1 MRDNL
6 SLFKPC
12 DKPVTKMLPK
22 ILQQITRPYL
32 MNYSLRRLLLWSL
45 LSASMCIWGVT
56 AFFTYKVTRDE
67 VASLFDAELAQS
79 AKVLHS
85 FIENLLREGSLSTH
99 WMQAQNDK
107 NLHIPFGRKHNK
119 NRVFQLLTDDERT
132 LLQSEHSP
140 LTLLHSFEEKNLD
153 DQLWGVFDELL
164 QQSAL
169 GHKYERK
176 IAFQLWSKTNGVVL
190 HSDSAPLFA
199 LSSADH
205 GFSETNIDEHL
216 WHVFSIAS
224 TNGEYIIHVG
234 QKEEIRA
241 ELTDEISNQ
250 LLMQFLVGMPILGL
264 VIWLIVGRALSP
276 LNRLEI
282 ALSRREASYLKPL
295 STRALPN
302 EIVPIVHEIN
312 TLFVQLEQAFEHERQ
327 FTADA
332 AHELRTPLAGL
343 LTQAQVALR
352 TADET
357 VRNQALK
364 RIEQAVYRM
373 TYLVQQLLTFSR
385 IDSSTEYLA
394 KTSTEVDKEIVQII
408 TELDAEA
415 YKKRI
420 HIEFI
425 DENVVPIMANTL
437 LINIL
442 IRNVVDN
449 AIKYT
454 PMRGNI
460 KVSLVGSE
468 TKLIFCVE
476 DSGPGIAPEEYE
488 NSLKRFHR
496 CVETAHTAQGTGLGF
511 SIVQRIAGIHNAE
524 LSLGA
529 AELGGLKVKVAF
541 PLPPRESK
549 KKKNRKLRF
558 FN

>member
-1 MRDNL
+1 M
-6 SLFKPC
+6 
-12 DKPVTKMLPK
+12 KMLQK
-22 ILQQITRPYL
+22 LFRQITRL
-32 MNYSLRRLLLWSL
+32 HIMNYSLRRLLLLSL

-56 AFFTYKVTRDE
+56 AFLTYKVTRDE

-85 FIENLLREGSLSTH
+85 FVESLLREGSLSTH
-99 WMQAQNDK
+99 WMQAQTDP
-107 NLHIPFGRKHNK
+107 NLHIPFGRKANK
-119 NRVFQLLTDDERT
+119 NRAFKLLNDDENN
-132 LLQSEHSP
+132 LLKSQNAP
-140 LTLLHSFEEKNLD
+140 NVLLHSFDEKNID
-153 DQLWGVFDELL
+153 DQLWGVFDDLL
-164 QQSAL
+164 KESTL

-176 IAFQLWSKTNGVVL
+176 IAFQLWSNTNGIVL

-199 LSSADH
+199 LSTADH
-205 GFSETNIDEHL
+205 GFSDTNIDNHL

-224 TNGEYIIHVG
+224 TNGEYVIHVG

-241 ELTDEISNQ
+241 ELTDEISSQ
-250 LLMQFLVGMPILGL
+250 LVTQFLVGLPILGL
-264 VIWLIVGRALSP
+264 LIWLIVGWALSP

-295 STRALPN
+295 STKKLPN

-312 TLFVQLEQAFEHERQ
+312 NLFVQLEQAFEHERQ

-364 RIEQAVYRM
+364 RIEQAVHRM

-385 IDSSTEYLA
+385 IDSNTEYLA
-394 KTSTEVDKEIVQII
+394 KAVTHVEHEIVQII
-408 TELDAEA
+408 TELDSAA

-420 HIEFI
+420 RLEFI
-425 DENVVPIMANTL
+425 EEKVVPIMANTL

-442 IRNVVDN
+442 IRNIIDN

-454 PMRGNI
+454 PQRGDIN
-460 KVSLVGSE
+460 VSLIGTSSQ
-468 TKLIFCVE
+468 LIFCVE

-524 LSLGA
+524 LSLGIS
-529 AELGGLKVKVAF
+529 ELGGLKVKVAF
-541 PLPPRESK
+541 ALPLPVKNK
-549 KKKNRKLRF
+549 KKSQKLRF
-558 FN
+558 FNR

>member
-1 MRDNL
+1 
-6 SLFKPC
+6 
-12 DKPVTKMLPK
+12 
-22 ILQQITRPYL
+22 
-32 MNYSLRRLLLWSL
+32 MNYSLRRLLLFSL
-45 LSASMCIWGVT
+45 LTASMCIWGVT
-56 AFFTYKVTRDE
+56 AFLTYKVTRDE

-85 FIENLLREGSLSTH
+85 FIESLLREGSLSTH
-99 WMQAQNDK
+99 WMQAQNDE
-107 NLHIPFGRKHNK
+107 NLHVPLGRKHNK
-119 NRVFQLLTDDERT
+119 NRAFQLLTDDENN
-132 LLQSEHSP
+132 LLKPESVP
-140 LTLLHSFEEKNLD
+140 TMLHSFDEKNID
-153 DQLWGVFDELL
+153 DQLWGVFDDLL
-164 QQSAL
+164 QSSTL

-176 IAFQLWSKTNGVVL
+176 IAFQLWSNTNGIVL
-190 HSDSAPLFA
+190 HSDSAPVFA
-199 LSSADH
+199 LSSSDH
-205 GFSETNIDEHL
+205 GFSETNIDGHL
-216 WHVFSIAS
+216 WYVFSIAS

-234 QKEEIRA
+234 QKEEIRTQ
-241 ELTDEISNQ
+241 LTDEISMQ
-250 LLMQFLVGMPILGL
+250 LVMQSLIGLPILGI
-264 VIWLIVGRALSP
+264 VIWLIVGRALEP

-295 STRALPN
+295 SIEKLPN

-364 RIEQAVYRM
+364 RIEQAVHRM

-385 IDSSTEYLA
+385 IDSNTEYLA
-394 KTSTEVDKEIVQII
+394 KAVTHVDKEIVQVI

-420 HIEFI
+420 HLEFI
-425 DENVVPIMANTL
+425 EENVVPIMANTL

-442 IRNVVDN
+442 LRNIIDN

-454 PMRGNI
+454 PQRGKI
-460 KVSLVGSE
+460 KVSLIGTE
-468 TKLIFCVE
+468 DQLIFCVE
-476 DSGPGIAPEEYE
+476 DSGPGIAPDQYE

-496 CVETAHTAQGTGLGF
+496 CVETAHSAQGTGLGF
-511 SIVQRIAGIHNAE
+511 SIVQRIAANHHAE
-524 LSLGA
+524 LALSES
-529 AELGGLKVKVAF
+529 ELGGLKVKVAF
-541 PLPPRESK
+541 QLPPRVSVK
-549 KKKNRKLRF
+549 KRARKLKF
-558 FN
+558 F

>member
-1 MRDNL
+1 
-6 SLFKPC
+6 
-12 DKPVTKMLPK
+12 
-22 ILQQITRPYL
+22 
-32 MNYSLRRLLLWSL
+32 MNYSLRRLLLFSL
-45 LSASMCIWGVT
+45 LTASMCIWGVT
-56 AFFTYKVTRDE
+56 AFLTYKVTRDE

-85 FIENLLREGSLSTH
+85 FIESLLREGSLSTH
-99 WMQAQNDK
+99 WMQAQNDQ
-107 NLHIPFGRKHNK
+107 NLHVPLGRKHNK
-119 NRVFQLLTDDERT
+119 NRAFQLLTDDENN
-132 LLQSEHSP
+132 LLKPESAP
-140 LTLLHSFEEKNLD
+140 MLLHNFDEKNID
-153 DQLWGVFDELL
+153 DQLWGVFDDLL
-164 QQSAL
+164 QASTL

-176 IAFQLWSKTNGVVL
+176 IAFQLWSNTNGIVL

-199 LSSADH
+199 LSSTDH
-205 GFSETNIDEHL
+205 GFSETNIDGHL
-216 WHVFSIAS
+216 WYVFSIAS

-241 ELTDEISNQ
+241 ELTDEISMQ
-250 LLMQFLVGMPILGL
+250 LVMQSLIGLPILGI
-264 VIWLIVGRALSP
+264 VIWLIVGRALEP

-295 STRALPN
+295 SIEKLPN

-385 IDSSTEYLA
+385 IDSNTEYLA
-394 KTSTEVDKEIVQII
+394 KAVTHVEKEIVQVI

-420 HIEFI
+420 HLEFI
-425 DENVVPIMANTL
+425 EEKVVPIMANTL

-442 IRNVVDN
+442 LRNIIDN

-454 PMRGNI
+454 PPRGKI
-460 KVSLVGSE
+460 KVSLIGTDE
-468 TKLIFCVE
+468 QLIFCVE
-476 DSGPGIAPEEYE
+476 DSGPGIAPDQYE

-496 CVETAHTAQGTGLGF
+496 CVETAHSAQGTGLGF
-511 SIVQRIAGIHNAE
+511 SIVQRIAANHHAE
-524 LSLGA
+524 LALS
-529 AELGGLKVKVAF
+529 ESEFGGLKVKVAF
-541 PLPPRESK
+541 QLPPRVPVK
-549 KKKNRKLRF
+549 KRARKLKF
-558 FN
+558 F

>member
-1 MRDNL
+1 ML
-6 SLFKPC
+6 QKLFRQF
-12 DKPVTKMLPK
+12 TKLHV
-22 ILQQITRPYL
+22 
-32 MNYSLRRLLLWSL
+32 MNYSLRRLLLLSL

-56 AFFTYKVTRDE
+56 AFLTYKVTRDE

-99 WMQAQNDK
+99 WMQAQTDP
-107 NLHIPFGRKHNK
+107 NLHIPFGRKRTK
-119 NRVFQLLTDDERT
+119 NRAFKLLTDDENN
-132 LLQSEHSP
+132 LLNAQNPPSI
-140 LTLLHSFEEKNLD
+140 LLHSFDERNID
-153 DQLWGVFDELL
+153 DQLWSVFDDLL
-164 QQSAL
+164 QESTL

-176 IAFQLWSKTNGVVL
+176 IAFQLWSNINGIVL

-199 LSSADH
+199 LSTADH
-205 GFSETNIDEHL
+205 GFSDTNIDGHL

-224 TNGEYIIHVG
+224 TNGEYVIHVG

-241 ELTDEISNQ
+241 ELTDEISSQ
-250 LLMQFLVGMPILGL
+250 LVTQFLVGLPILGL
-264 VIWLIVGRALSP
+264 LIWLIVGWALSP

-295 STRALPN
+295 STKKLPN
-302 EIVPIVHEIN
+302 EIIPIVYEIN

-364 RIEQAVYRM
+364 RIEQAVHRM

-385 IDSSTEYLA
+385 IDSNTEYLA
-394 KTSTEVDKEIVQII
+394 KAVTHVENEIVQII

-420 HIEFI
+420 HLEFI
-425 DENVVPIMANTL
+425 EENVVPIMANTL

-442 IRNVVDN
+442 IRNIIDN

-454 PMRGNI
+454 PLRGDIN
-460 KVSLVGSE
+460 VSLIGTPSQ
-468 TKLIFCVE
+468 LIFCVE

-529 AELGGLKVKVAF
+529 SELGGLKVKVAF
-541 PLPPRESK
+541 PLPLPA
-549 KKKNRKLRF
+549 KNKPKSQKLRF
-558 FN
+558 FNRL